1 MSTASIQL
9 SRASATVRSRSTRW
23 ALAHV
28 EGRRLVTHP
37 IFLLGIAAMAAQTL
51 ATPDAPADPS
61 ILFAIE
67 GGGVC
72 TFLATFLAASR
83 EQRDHA
89 QDTYRAQPTS
99 PRLRTEAALLSL
111 AYGAAAGAA
120 LVLALALVGRG
131 PGAPPDGALRPLAL
145 LDAALYYAMAGAL
158 GVLVGT
164 WTRHIQAAALSGLVL
179 FVSPL
184 TLAST
189 LSLEPLMTGDLK
201 LFTGGNAINVVM
213 SLGAQGVP
221 YAITAAAGLTA
232 LAAAGALARHDRR
245 PHIVILA
252 LAGLGA
258 VAGLIALAV
267 ATVFAII
274 VLLWPRA
281 PAHTPG
287 QRSRPPKQDISFPLN

>member
-9 SRASATVRSRSTRW
+9 SRASATARSRSTRW

-37 IFLLGIAAMAAQTL
+37 IFLLGIAAMAAQAL
-51 ATPDAPADPS
+51 AMPDAHAPADPS

-67 GGGVC
+67 GAGIC
-72 TFLATFLAASR
+72 TFLAMFLAASR

-99 PRLRTEAALLSL
+99 PRLRTQAALLSV
-111 AYGAAAGAA
+111 AYGATAGAA

-131 PGAPPDGALRPLAL
+131 PSAPPGGALRPLAL

-164 WTRHIQAAALSGLVL
+164 WTRHIQAAALAGLVL

-189 LSLEPLMTGDLK
+189 LSLESLMRGDFIP
-201 LFTGGNAINVVM
+201 FTGGNGINVVM
-213 SLGAQGVP
+213 SLGAHGSP

-252 LAGLGA
+252 LAGLGT

-267 ATVFAII
+267 ATVFAVI
-274 VLLWPRA
+274 VLLWPQA
-281 PAHTPG
+281 PAHTPRQPSG
-287 QRSRPPKQDISFPLN
+287 PPKQDISFP